1 MVGAGNLIKLMFG
14 LPYEVAEIIVGVVM
28 LVYVL
33 FGGMVATTWV
43 QIIKACLLLGG
54 VTVLMLIGLSHFN
67 FNPGDALRGQSRKYS
82 VAMLNPGGL
91 VTNPLDAISLGL
103 ALMLGL
109 LGLPHILMRFYTVP
123 DAKAARKSVMWATT
137 FIGYFYCI
145 IPIVG
150 FTAAVLV
157 GQDIIRKIDKG
168 GNMAAPLLAELWEAP
183 LSWASLPPWPSPPS
197 WPWWPG

>member
-1 MVGAGNLIKLMFG
+1 M
-14 LPYEVAEIIVGVVM
+14 
-28 LVYVL
+28 
-33 FGGMVATTWV
+33 
-43 QIIKACLLLGG
+43 
-54 VTVLMLIGLSHFN
+54 
-67 FNPGDALRGQSRKYS
+67 YS
-82 VAMLNPGGL
+82 ASMLNPGGL

-123 DAKAARKSVMWATT
+123 DAKEARKSVLWATT

-157 GQDIIRKIDKG
+157 GKEPHHQHRQGREHG
-168 GNMAAPLLAELWEAP
+168 GSSCWRNCWGGRP
-183 LSWASLPPWPSPPS
+183 SWGSSPPWPLPPS
-197 WPWWPG
+197 WPWWPA